1 MLERRC
7 RLYLHAKSK
16 DEEVKLKEEKAKD
29 IAYILEELSKIAVL
43 RSNEVGEA
51 FSLRE
56 SLSYLL
62 LIRHE
67 WNSLKTNLTQ
77 SLSVS
82 GLAAQPLPPQEEVV
96 EALELSPSVSS
107 MSYGDLASDIAEQE
121 QNLNKGLKVSDRE
134 IKGNSGTDNIDS
146 RNASVELDADVLSM
160 GSMSNMFKRSS
171 S

>member
-7 RLYLHAKSK
+7 RLYLHPKSK
-16 DEEVKLKEEKAKD
+16 DEETKLKEEKAKD
-29 IAYILEELSKIAVL
+29 IAFILEELSKIAVL

-51 FSLRE
+51 LSLRE

-62 LIRHE
+62 LLRHE

-77 SLSVS
+77 SLSLS
-82 GLAAQPLPPQEEVV
+82 GLAVQPSTLQEEVE
-96 EALELSPSVSS
+96 EALELSPS
-107 MSYGDLASDIAEQE
+107 MSYGDSVCDIAEQA
-121 QNLNKGLKVSDRE
+121 QNMRTELKISANGVEDHTD
-134 IKGNSGTDNIDS
+134 TDNNAS

-160 GSMSNMFKRSS
+160 GSMSNMFKLSS

>member
-7 RLYLHAKSK
+7 RLYLHPKSK
-16 DEEVKLKEEKAKD
+16 DEEAKLKEEKAKD

-43 RSNEVGEA
+43 RSNEVGEE

-62 LIRHE
+62 LVRHE

-82 GLAAQPLPPQEEVV
+82 GLVAQPSLTQEEAV
-96 EALELSPSVSS
+96 EELELSPS

-121 QNLNKGLKVSDRE
+121 QNMSTGLKVSDRE
-134 IKGNSGTDNIDS
+134 IKDHSGTDNIDS